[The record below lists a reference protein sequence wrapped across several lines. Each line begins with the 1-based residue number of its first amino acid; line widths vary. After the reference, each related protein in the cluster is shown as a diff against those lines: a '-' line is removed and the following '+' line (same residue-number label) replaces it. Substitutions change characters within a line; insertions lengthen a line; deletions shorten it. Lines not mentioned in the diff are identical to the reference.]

1 MVEFLTDR
9 FRGRIGGSGGPTM
22 KSAGFY
28 LLLLSAALVSI
39 FCTCALNA
47 SAVPPATTTTLTIT
61 SGGTPVTSVASGSVI
76 TLTATV
82 SVGSTKVTTGQ
93 VNFCDALV
101 SYCTDIHLLG
111 TAQLTKAGSARVAFR
126 PGFGNHSYK
135 AVFVGTKSAAASA
148 SAASTLAVTGGSL
161 TTAQIAQS
169 GAPGDYTLTAT
180 VVGAGS
186 VAPSGTVSF
195 LNASE
200 GSAVV
205 ATAPVMAGT
214 PAGSFLNAGI
224 ILNTWQTILSVAV
237 GDFNGDGIADVVA
250 GYYANSALMVL
261 LGNGDGTFSSTG
273 TSPLTGSPYPEAIAV
288 GDFDSDG
295 NLDIAVANSPSFTVG
310 NTVTIL
316 LGNGDGTFKPAINAN
331 TGTYPA
337 SLVVGDFNGDGILD
351 IAVANRDSNT
361 VTILLGN
368 GDGTFSP
375 TVASPVTAAAPL
387 SIVSGDYN
395 GDGKL
400 DLAVGGATLTVLLGN
415 GDGTFTPAAASGQ
428 PAAGAEIIAIGDF
441 DEDGKLDLALAN
453 GQTTITLMLGKGDGS
468 FSASTVDTGL
478 DPGFTNT
485 IATLMAGDFNGDGH
499 LDLVFFDYVTD
510 DPGAIYAFSLLGHGT
525 GTFTAPNPDTGFTE
539 LPALRPMP
547 FAAGDMNGDGIPDLA
562 VINGSPNVSQ
572 VSTLF
577 AANQSATGTAANLAV
592 PPGSGAN
599 QFVASYSGDSNYR
612 KSTST
617 PTTLNGALAIP
628 TVSIAASPNPV
639 SVGDSVTFSATV
651 SGNGVAVTGIVT
663 FSDNFGQLGT
673 GTLNGS
679 GVATFSTSALTIGSY
694 SVIAS
699 YGGDTNYAAS
709 TSSGLTVVVTVA
721 PVGIAI
727 APPAPVPAGSSASS
741 TATFTADTNYSGT
754 LNLACVLSA
763 SPAGAQS
770 LPRCSLNPA
779 SITLKAG
786 GTGTSVLSVATTA
799 ASSSAS
805 LARPSRKNLSGLGGG
820 GVVFAALLMGG
831 IPFKRRWMS
840 MLALFCLVVV
850 TATIGC
856 GGGGG
861 TAPIGPATPAT
872 TAGSYTFTV
881 SGADST
887 NATIT
892 TSTTV
897 AVVVQ

>member
-1 MVEFLTDR
+1 
-9 FRGRIGGSGGPTM
+9 M
-22 KSAGFY
+22 KSSY
-28 LLLLSAALVSI
+28 LLFCSAALVII
-39 FCTCALNA
+39 FCTSSFDAWA
-47 SAVPPATTTTLTIT
+47 APSATTTTMTIT
-61 SGGTPVTSVASGSVI
+61 SGGTPVTSVASGSVV
-76 TLTATV
+76 TLTASV
-82 SVGSTKVTTGQ
+82 SSGSSHVTTGQ
-93 VNFCDALV
+93 VNFCDA
-101 SYCTDIHLLG
+101 SATYCTDIHLVG
-111 TAQLTKAGSARVAFR
+111 TAQITKAGTARVAFR
-126 PGFGNHSYK
+126 PGFGNHNYK

-148 SAASTLAVTGGSL
+148 SAASALAVTGGSL

-180 VVGAGS
+180 VVGVGS
-186 VAPSGTVSF
+186 VAPTGTVSF
-195 LNASE
+195 LNTSD

-205 ATAPVMAGT
+205 ATAPMVAIP

-224 ILNTWQTILSVAV
+224 ILSTWQTILSVAV

-261 LGNGDGTFSSTG
+261 LGNGDGTFSSIG
-273 TSPLTGSPYPEAIAV
+273 ASPLTGSPYPEAIAV

-295 NLDIAVANSPSFTVG
+295 NLDIAVANSPSFSVG

-316 LGNGDGTFKPAINAN
+316 LGNGDGTFKPAMNAN

-351 IAVANRDSNT
+351 VAVANRDSNT

-428 PAAGAEIIAIGDF
+428 PAAGAEVIATGDF
-441 DEDGKLDLALAN
+441 NEDGKLDLALLN
-453 GQTTITLMLGKGDGS
+453 GQTTITLLLGKGDGS
-468 FSASTVDTGL
+468 FSSATVDTGL

-510 DPGAIYAFSLLGHGT
+510 DPGAIYGFSLLGHGT
-525 GTFTAPNPDTGFTE
+525 GTFTAPNPNTGFTE
-539 LPALRPMP
+539 LPALRPMA

-562 VINGSPNVSQ
+562 VINDGSSASQ

-577 AANQSATGTAANLAV
+577 AANQLATGTATNLAV

-599 QFVASYSGDSNYR
+599 QVVASYSGDSNYR

-617 PTTLNGALAIP
+617 PTTLNGALAIT
-628 TVSIAASPNPV
+628 TVSIAASPNTV
-639 SVGDSVTFSATV
+639 SVGGSVTFTATV
-651 SGNGVAVTGIVT
+651 SGNGVAATGTVT

-679 GVATFSTSALTIGSY
+679 GVATYSTSALTIGSY
-694 SVIAS
+694 SITAA
-699 YGGDTNYAAS
+699 YGGDSNYSAS
-709 TSSGLTVVVTVA
+709 TSPAITLTVTSPPVSLTIAVPPVVA
-721 PVGIAI
+721 P
-727 APPAPVPAGSSASS
+727 GSNATA
-741 TATFTADTNYSGT
+741 TATFTAGSNYAGT
-754 LNLACVLSA
+754 INLTCILSN
-763 SPAGAQS
+763 SPTGAQS

-779 SITLKAG
+779 SISLKAG
-786 GTGTSVLSVATTA
+786 GSGTSVLNVSTTA

-805 LARPSRKNLSGLGGG
+805 LARPSRKNLWGLGGG
-820 GVVFAALLMGG
+820 SVVFAALFMGFL
-831 IPFKRRWMS
+831 PARRRWIS
-840 MLALFCLVVV
+840 LLAFLCLVVA
-850 TATIGC
+850 TSTIGC
-856 GGGGG
+856 GGGGKG
-861 TAPIGPATPAT
+861 STGPTTPAT

-881 SGADST
+881 SGVDST
-887 NATIT
+887 NAAIT
-892 TSTTV
+892 TSATV
-897 AVVVQ
+897 VVVVQ